1 METNMDFDFDAI
13 RPYRD
18 NELHEQIQFLL
29 NEPKFATLL
38 PSFFPGWD
46 VEELKQF
53 LLSLKTIAE
62 FQEKIIHTYLN
73 HITEQTTDGV
83 ILNGLE
89 NLNPQKGYVVI
100 SNHRDIILD
109 SAFLNSNLVG
119 TGIPMTE
126 IAIGD
131 NLLIYD
137 WIRRLVRINRSFIV
151 ERNLP
156 IRQQLESS
164 MRLSA
169 YIRDT
174 VARRNQSVWI
184 AQREGRAKDSNDRT
198 QVALLKMFNMS
209 GNESLIENFK
219 QLNLCPTAIS
229 YEYDPCDYLKAKE
242 FQQKRDDAAY
252 KKSQADDLLNMK
264 TGVMGRKG
272 RVRFYFVG
280 NINEEIDRIASAT
293 SVKNEQLTAIA
304 ELIDKHIHLNYTIYP
319 NNKVAYDELLGVD
332 RFASEYSADERKAFD
347 QYIQGQLQKIDL
359 PNKDEEFLRTK
370 MLEMYANPLINHL
383 KAQEKE

>member
-1 METNMDFDFDAI
+1 MDFDFDAI

>member
-1 METNMDFDFDAI
+1 
-13 RPYRD
+13 
-18 NELHEQIQFLL
+18 
-29 NEPKFATLL
+29 
-38 PSFFPGWD
+38 
-46 VEELKQF
+46 
-53 LLSLKTIAE
+53 
-62 FQEKIIHTYLN
+62 
-73 HITEQTTDGV
+73 
-83 ILNGLE
+83 
-89 NLNPQKGYVVI
+89 
-100 SNHRDIILD
+100 
-109 SAFLNSNLVG
+109 
-119 TGIPMTE
+119 
-126 IAIGD
+126 
-131 NLLIYD
+131 
-137 WIRRLVRINRSFIV
+137 
-151 ERNLP
+151 
-156 IRQQLESS
+156 

>member
-1 METNMDFDFDAI
+1 MDFDFDAI

-29 NEPKFATLL
+29 NEPKFAALL

-73 HITEQTTDGV
+73 YITAQTTDGV

>member
-1 METNMDFDFDAI
+1 MENSFDFDAI

-18 NELHEQIQFLL
+18 HELQEQIRILL
-29 NEPKFATLL
+29 NEPKFADML
-38 PSFFPGWD
+38 PTFFPNMD
-46 VEELKQF
+46 IDELKRF

-62 FQEKIIHTYLN
+62 FQEKIIHVYLN
-73 HITEQTTDGV
+73 HVADLSTNGV
-83 ILNGLE
+83 TLDGLE
-89 NLNPQKGYVVI
+89 NLDPKTGYVVI

-209 GNESLIENFK
+209 GSKSLIENFK
-219 QLNLCPTAIS
+219 QLNLCPTSIS

-242 FQQKRDDAAY
+242 FQQKRDDANF
-252 KKSQADDLLNMK
+252 KKSPADDLLNMK
-264 TGVMGRKG
+264 TGVLGKKG

-280 NINEEIDRIASAT
+280 DISDQLDEIEAAT

-304 ELIDKHIHLNYTIYP
+304 DLIDKHIHLNYAIFP
-319 NNKVAYDELLGVD
+319 NNKVAYDELLGVN
-332 RFASEYSADERKAFD
+332 RFANDYSEEERCSFN
-347 QYIQGQLQKIDL
+347 QYIQGQLDKIEL
-359 PNKDEEFLRTK
+359 PDKDESFLRTK
-370 MLEMYANPLINHL
+370 MLEMYANPLINQL
-383 KAQEKE
+383 KAQEIQ

>member
-1 METNMDFDFDAI
+1 MDFDFDAI

-29 NEPKFATLL
+29 NEPKFAALL

-73 HITEQTTDGV
+73 HITAQTTDGV